1 MLRTARSVLLVV
13 CASATVFGQQPDVK
27 AIKKEIE
34 TLRQLTAEKRG
45 AATRE
50 LAIEIRALPAS
61 RDKVILAN
69 SLAHLSTEGEDD
81 ADVIQQVA
89 TTLSDALNETPIPS
103 SSGKPTEPYYE
114 LAKLVRYVHK
124 ASSSAR
130 TAG

>member
-1 MLRTARSVLLVV
+1 VF
-13 CASATVFGQQPDVK
+13 CWWYASATVFGQQPDVK
-27 AIKKEIE
+27 TIKKGID

-45 AATRE
+45 AVTRE

-89 TTLSDALNETPIPS
+89 TTLSEET
-103 SSGKPTEPYYE
+103 KPDPDT
-114 LAKLVRYVHK
+114 R
-124 ASSSAR
+124 AR
-130 TAG
+130 